1 MEKKEGLFR
10 MRMMGKRVDFAGR
23 SVITPDPNIGV
34 DEVGIP
40 EAFAKKLTFPVP
52 VTDHS
57 YQELARLV
65 RNGPD
70 VHPGAN
76 SISTNGRVTKL
87 SRDTAQREPVANALI
102 IPEVPF
108 VTNSSGNLERGDGLI
123 RPKIVTRHMTDDDMV
138 LLNRQPTL
146 HKASIM
152 AHKVKVRV
160 QFLIDLIF

>member
-1 MEKKEGLFR
+1 

-76 SISTNGRVTKL
+76 SIVVNGRVTKL
-87 SRDTAQREPVANALI
+87 SRDPAQRESVASTLI
-102 IPEVPF
+102 IPEIPYAK
-108 VTNSSGNLERGDGLI
+108 NSSGNLERGDSLT
-123 RPKIVTRHMTDDDMV
+123 RPKIVNRHMKSGDIV

-146 HKASIM
+146 HKPSIM
-152 AHKVKVRV
+152 AHKARV
-160 QFLIDLIF
+160 LPRLLDQVHLSLFE